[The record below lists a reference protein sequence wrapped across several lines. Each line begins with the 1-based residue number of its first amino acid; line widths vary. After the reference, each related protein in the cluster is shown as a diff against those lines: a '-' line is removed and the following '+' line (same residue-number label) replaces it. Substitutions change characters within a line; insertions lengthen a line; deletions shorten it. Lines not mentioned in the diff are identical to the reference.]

1 MLIGFVGKPSVGKSS
16 LFKAATL
23 AEVEIA
29 NYPFT
34 TIEKN
39 EGVGFVKV
47 PCIDT
52 YFKVQCQP
60 RVGYCLHHQRFV
72 PVKLMDVAGLVK
84 EAHLGKGRGNQF
96 LDDLREADALIH
108 VVDMAGATNEKGEA
122 IEPGSYNPRN
132 DILFLEVEI
141 DLWYAGL
148 LKKGWDRFVRQLKQE
163 RGNLLKSLAKQLSA
177 LKVTETMIEETLK
190 SLNMQEDPSAWTE
203 GELRNLATELRKK
216 SKPILIPANKMALAP
231 ALKNLEALRVELPDR
246 LIIPCSAESEIALK
260 EAARKGLIDYVP
272 GEGGFTILQTDR
284 LSPTQKEA
292 LTFIKDH
299 VLDRFGS
306 TGVQQVLDTAV
317 FHLLGYL
324 AIFPGSSSKL
334 QDSEGRTLPDCF
346 LLPPESTAL
355 DFAYSIHTDIGKNF
369 VKAID
374 VKTKRPVGKDHVLKH
389 LDVVE
394 IMTRK

>member
-216 SKPILIPANKMALAP
+216 SKPILIAANKMNLAP
-231 ALKNLEALRVELPDR
+231 AVKNLEAIREEFPDR